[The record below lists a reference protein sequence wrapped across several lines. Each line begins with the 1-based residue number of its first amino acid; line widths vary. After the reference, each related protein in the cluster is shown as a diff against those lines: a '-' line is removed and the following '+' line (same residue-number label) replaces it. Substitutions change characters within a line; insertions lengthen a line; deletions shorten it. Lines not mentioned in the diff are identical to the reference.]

1 MRSDNLD
8 ISNRETAAPGKMNH
22 AAITGFQGSGVII
35 VFVELYGSSRW
46 SFGPR
51 PAWES
56 IETTTI
62 GKTHP
67 TLVSMIASIFL
78 YKLEPIPCEA

>member
-35 VFVELYGSSRW
+35 VFVELYASSRW